1 MPDDKK
7 RLVRENEAAAEVQQI
22 NRMARELSQGR
33 VVLCETCRQPLALRL
48 PGSGYHPGIFCPM
61 GCTSV
66 LTEAHFLPE

>member
-7 RLVRENEAAAEVQQI
+7 RLVRENEAVAEVQQI
-22 NRMARELSQGR
+22 NRMACELSQGN
-33 VVLCETCRQPLALRL
+33 VVLCETCRQPLTLRL

-66 LTEAHFLPE
+66 LTEAQFLPE